1 MTADPRITILAPHY
15 WPETNAAGRRLH
27 AAAEHFRDSG
37 WLVTV
42 ITPAP
47 HHPENRVHDG
57 YGGSRRSDA
66 NENGIRVIRFAPLIV
81 PSGNLLLRLV
91 SELLF
96 STKAGMQA
104 LLTKP
109 DFVLASTPYMFL
121 GPTGLLASRVM
132 RAKFAWDV
140 RDLTWQYVK
149 ATGKRTFGLDRLL
162 EKLMLFT
169 AARADVLTTA
179 TDSQLVQLSSRS
191 RGRSA
196 VITNGLTEEFMAE
209 LRRGQAR
216 EPDGRFTVVYAGL
229 LGMPQGLETLVR
241 AAALMPSARFML
253 AGDGPD
259 GGHLRELVEQEGLKN
274 VEFLGHIA
282 SSALPDLYASADV
295 LVAMLKGSD
304 AFKVAQPSKVWE
316 YMATGKPVLFAGDC
330 EATDIIAERDIGV
343 VTLPEDPQA
352 LAAALE
358 ALASDAGERRRL
370 GERGQE
376 FVMAERNRTVILERW
391 EQLLRG

>member
-1 MTADPRITILAPHY
+1 
-15 WPETNAAGRRLH
+15 
-27 AAAEHFRDSG
+27 
-37 WLVTV
+37 
-42 ITPAP
+42 
-47 HHPENRVHDG
+47 
-57 YGGSRRSDA
+57 
-66 NENGIRVIRFAPLIV
+66 
-81 PSGNLLLRLV
+81 
-91 SELLF
+91 
-96 STKAGMQA
+96 MQA
-104 LLTKP
+104 LFTKP
-109 DFVLASTPYMFL
+109 DYVLASTPYMFL
-121 GPTGLLASRVM
+121 GPTGLMVSRLV

-179 TDSQLVQLSSRS
+179 TDSQLVQLSSRR

-241 AAALMPSARFML
+241 AAALMPSARFVL

-330 EATDIIAERDIGV
+330 EATDIMAERDIGV
-343 VTLPEDPQA
+343 VTPPEDPAA